1 MKITKDKWVW
11 MPHAGHFICSDKC
24 QFHLNTRVG
33 KYIISTVGEYLSDSQ
48 VREILAGCRE
58 IELEGKG
65 DAREYDWKKK
75 AGWEELG
82 SGRTYETMVF
92 KNKKSKHK
100 CCPWEIKSGAEIDMD
115 GYKDADSAY
124 KGHLKLCNKYSNQ

>member
-33 KYIISTVGEYLSDSQ
+33 KYIISTVGEYLPDSQ
-48 VREILAGCRE
+48 VREILAECRG
-58 IELEGKG
+58 IKLDGKG

-82 SGRTYETMVF
+82 YNRTYETMVF
-92 KNKKSKHK
+92 KSKNSNHK

-124 KGHLKLCNKYSNQ
+124 KGHLELCNKYSNQ